1 METFLFLAESCLQL
15 QRHKLVLYK
24 PKESKEMQK
33 LISINYAK
41 RYMELALLYSVVYIC
56 KYCRVNALFTSTIPK
71 LLSDWLSLPRWDCFR
86 TGLYRSNHI
95 APCKE
100 IQDSLGFWI
109 PLVIGTPDSLSCI
122 TDSKA
127 QDSGFHK
134 KSFPPF
140 RFPLHGA
147 KSQHNTACGPSCPI
161 LSRHSRE
168 SKGDVRLV
176 YSTVYLV
183 SEWLFL

>member
-1 METFLFLAESCLQL
+1 
-15 QRHKLVLYK
+15 
-24 PKESKEMQK
+24 MQK

-56 KYCRVNALFTSTIPK
+56 KYCPVNAKLTSTILK
-71 LLSDWLSLPRWDCFR
+71 WLSDWLSLPRWDCFR

-95 APCKE
+95 TPCKE

-147 KSQHNTACGPSCPI
+147 NSQHNTACGPSGPI